1 MITTHGDRS
10 GIGGGGERES
20 SQRGQGGN
28 EHELRGEED
37 HVWQLEMKRPVA
49 EMNG

>member
-1 MITTHGDRS
+1 VITTHSDRS

-20 SQRGQGGN
+20 SQRGQDGN
-28 EHELRGEED
+28 KRELRGEED

-49 EMNG
+49 ETLG